1 MNTTENNSPTL
12 PVTIEGFVELAHTL
26 TVDNNRLKEQVAN
39 LTKSN
44 NSHEYN
50 QTELKNYLN
59 ENRDELGDCATDI
72 AEIFGIALTRTYN
85 VEVTYV
91 LKATITSE
99 DELDEG
105 AFEYEQTAEASINWN
120 GVDVESEEINVTNV
134 SLTEENR

>member
-26 TVDNNRLKEQVAN
+26 TVDNNRLKEQVAY
-39 LTKSN
+39 LTRSN

-105 AFEYEQTAEASINWN
+105 AFEYEQTAEASIDWN